1 MAFKIGLTMY
11 CQLYEVSQSK
21 KNYFNFALI
30 CKDVLFVRFQLKAV
44 PKLDYSQN
52 PIFKCHLLISMSKT
66 LILGFYK
73 IFANYL
79 KIYSLL
85 EKPKGKS
92 E

>member
-1 MAFKIGLTMY
+1 
-11 CQLYEVSQSK
+11 
-21 KNYFNFALI
+21 
-30 CKDVLFVRFQLKAV
+30 
-44 PKLDYSQN
+44 
-52 PIFKCHLLISMSKT
+52 MSKT

-92 E
+92 EWKVNCIFFFKKASKFCTFINKTGLEQNHLKPSRKIRIVSQKKKKNS